1 MFTTISTYT
10 FMLLPG
16 RQPAEYHLCTG
27 TNPKLDSIEIKYPL
41 TLYFI
46 YVISILLH
54 VSVPIKIALY
64 RQKNCVSFE
73 SSESL
78 QADNNQYMMDC
89 TTSFAVILL
98 GPLLQN

>member
-1 MFTTISTYT
+1 MFTTISTII

-27 TNPKLDSIEIKYPL
+27 TNPKLDSTEIKYPL
-41 TLYFI
+41 TLYVI
-46 YVISILLH
+46 YAVSIFLH
-54 VSVPIKIALY
+54 IGIPIKIILY
-64 RQKNCVSFE
+64 RRKNCVSFE